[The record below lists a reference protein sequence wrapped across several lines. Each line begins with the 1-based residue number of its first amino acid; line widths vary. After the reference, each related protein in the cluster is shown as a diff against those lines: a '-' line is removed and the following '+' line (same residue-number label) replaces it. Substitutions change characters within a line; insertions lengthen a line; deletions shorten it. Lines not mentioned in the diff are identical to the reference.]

1 MTRNET
7 SRTCH
12 WHILAVIIASGVL
25 ENVYITKTFDRL
37 DEMLRDLES
46 LVKEQNDSALEN
58 IREINSWWE
67 KKRTYIELFAYSPD
81 VRAFSVALAETE
93 GSLECGDFDNA
104 LSKCRSLIVMA
115 QSIKRILDFNVE
127 DII

>member
-1 MTRNET
+1 MKRVVLALL
-7 SRTCH
+7 
-12 WHILAVIIASGVL
+12 ILAMIIASGVL
-25 ENVYITKTFDRL
+25 EHVYITKTFDRL

-46 LVKEQNDSALEN
+46 LIKEQNDSALES

-81 VRAFSVALAETE
+81 VRAFSVALAETG

>member
-1 MTRNET
+1 MKRVVLALL
-7 SRTCH
+7 
-12 WHILAVIIASGVL
+12 ILAVIIASGVL

-37 DEMLRDLES
+37 DEMLCDLES
-46 LVKEQNDSALEN
+46 LIKEQNDSALES

-104 LSKCRSLIVMA
+104 LSKCHSLIVMA
-115 QSIKRILDFNVE
+115 QGIKRILDFNVE

>member
-1 MTRNET
+1 MKRVVLALL
-7 SRTCH
+7 
-12 WHILAVIIASGVL
+12 ILAVIIASGVL

-37 DEMLRDLES
+37 DEMLCDLES
-46 LVKEQNDSALEN
+46 LIKEQNDSALESV
-58 IREINSWWE
+58 RKLNSWWE

-104 LSKCRSLIVMA
+104 LSKCHSLIVMA
-115 QSIKRILDFNVE
+115 QGIKRILDFNVE

>member
-1 MTRNET
+1 MKRVVLALL
-7 SRTCH
+7 
-12 WHILAVIIASGVL
+12 ILAVIIASGVL

-46 LVKEQNDSALEN
+46 LIKEQNDSALES

-67 KKRTYIELFAYSPD
+67 KKRTYIELFAYSHG
-81 VRAFSVALAETE
+81 VRDFTVTHAETG

>member
-1 MTRNET
+1 MKRVVLALL
-7 SRTCH
+7 
-12 WHILAVIIASGVL
+12 ILAVIIASGVL

>member
-1 MTRNET
+1 MKRVVLALL
-7 SRTCH
+7 
-12 WHILAVIIASGVL
+12 ILAVIIASGVL

-46 LVKEQNDSALEN
+46 LIKEQNDSALES
-58 IREINSWWE
+58 IRDINSWWE

>member
-1 MTRNET
+1 MKRVVLALL
-7 SRTCH
+7 
-12 WHILAVIIASGVL
+12 ILAMIIASGVL

-46 LVKEQNDSALEN
+46 LIKEQNDSALES

>member
-1 MTRNET
+1 MKRVVLALL
-7 SRTCH
+7 
-12 WHILAVIIASGVL
+12 ILAVIIASGVL

-37 DEMLRDLES
+37 DELLRYLES
-46 LVKEQNDSALEN
+46 LEKEQNDSALEN

>member
-1 MTRNET
+1 MKRVVLALL
-7 SRTCH
+7 
-12 WHILAVIIASGVL
+12 ILAVIIASGVL

-46 LVKEQNDSALEN
+46 LIKEQNDSALES

>member
-1 MTRNET
+1 MKRVVLALL
-7 SRTCH
+7 
-12 WHILAVIIASGVL
+12 ILAVIIASGVL

-37 DEMLRDLES
+37 DEMLCDLES
-46 LVKEQNDSALEN
+46 LIKEQNDSALESV
-58 IREINSWWE
+58 RELNSWWE

-104 LSKCRSLIVMA
+104 LSKCHSLIVMA
-115 QSIKRILDFNVE
+115 QGIKRILDFNVE

>member
-1 MTRNET
+1 MKRVVLALL
-7 SRTCH
+7 
-12 WHILAVIIASGVL
+12 ILAVIISSGVL

-46 LVKEQNDSALEN
+46 LIKEQNDSALES

>member
-1 MTRNET
+1 MKRVVLALL
-7 SRTCH
+7 
-12 WHILAVIIASGVL
+12 ILAMIIASGVL

-46 LVKEQNDSALEN
+46 LIKEQNDSALES

-93 GSLECGDFDNA
+93 GSLECGDLDNA